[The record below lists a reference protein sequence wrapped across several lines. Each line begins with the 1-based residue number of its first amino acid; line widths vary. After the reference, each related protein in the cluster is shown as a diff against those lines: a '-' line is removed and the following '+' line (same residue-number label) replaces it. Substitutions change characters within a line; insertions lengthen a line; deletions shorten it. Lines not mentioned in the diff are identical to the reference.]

1 MDPKAQAGSSNAG
14 HPPAIELRGIS
25 KTFGTVQ
32 ANKAISMT
40 VEKGKIHGIVG
51 ENGAGK
57 STLMNIIYGMQ
68 RADEGDILVDGALTP
83 IHSSADAI
91 RAGIG
96 MVHQHFMLVPNFTVL
111 DNVML
116 GSEGGSLLKSGVAE
130 TRALLARLG
139 DEFGMHVDPDALI
152 AELPVGLQQRVEI
165 IKAVKGGAR
174 ILILDEPTGVL
185 TPGEA
190 ESLFKILRMMK
201 ADGVT
206 VILITH
212 KLSEIMAITDT
223 VSVIRGGQVVG
234 HRRTEDTNPEELA
247 ELMVGR
253 KVLLRVERGTARP
266 GDVLLRAEGLACQA
280 ADGRALLH
288 DVSFDIR
295 AGEILGVAGVAG
307 NGQTELL
314 EVLSGLRAVDRGRIE
329 VLDRTVTPTTLTD
342 PDEIRK
348 HRVGHIPEDRHRH
361 GLVLAFEARENAVLG
376 FHRSTLTGSGRLMDQ
391 QAMTDHCLDL
401 MREFD
406 VRPPNPSLP
415 GRNFSGG
422 NQQKLVIA
430 REIDKNPRVLIVGQP
445 TRGVDIGA
453 IEFIHKQLIRLRD
466 AGCAILLVSVELEE
480 ILGLSDRIMVMNA
493 GRQVGIVRCEDAT
506 ERMLGLMMAG
516 IERPM
521 DETASGSSAA

>member
-1 MDPKAQAGSSNAG
+1 MVDHHTHPASSGSG
-14 HPPAIELRGIS
+14 HPPAIELREIS
-25 KTFGTVQ
+25 KTFGTVR
-32 ANKAISMT
+32 ANKAISMAIG
-40 VEKGKIHGIVG
+40 KGAIHGIVG

-57 STLMNIIYGMQ
+57 STLMNILYGLH
-68 RADEGDILVDGALTP
+68 RADSGDILIDGQITP

-111 DNVML
+111 ENVML
-116 GSEGGSLLKSGVAE
+116 GSEGSPMLKPGVGE
-130 TRALLARLG
+130 TRALLKTLG
-139 DEFGMHVDPDALI
+139 EEFDMHVDPDALI
-152 AELPVGLQQRVEI
+152 EDLPVGLQQRVEI

-190 ESLFKILRMMK
+190 ESLFKILRRMK
-201 ADGVT
+201 QDGVT

-223 VSVIRGGQVVG
+223 VTVIRGGEVVG
-234 HRRTEDTNPEELA
+234 HRKTADTNPEELA

-253 KVLLRVERGTARP
+253 KVLLRVDRGAARP
-266 GDVLLRAEGLACQA
+266 GAVLLEADGLECHA
-280 ADGRALLH
+280 ADGRPLLH
-288 DVSFDIR
+288 DIDFQIR
-295 AGEILGVAGVAG
+295 AGEILGIAGVAG

-314 EVLSGLRAVDRGRIE
+314 EVLSGLRPVDKGRL
-329 VLDRTVTPTTLTD
+329 VVMNRTVTRQSRTD
-342 PDEIRK
+342 PEQMRQA
-348 HRVGHIPEDRHRH
+348 HVGHIPEDRHRH

-376 FHRSTLTGSGRLMDQ
+376 FHKSSVTGEGALIDQ
-391 QAMTDHCLDL
+391 QAMTAHCLDL

-406 VRPPNPSLP
+406 VRPPNPNLS

-430 REIDKNPRVLIVGQP
+430 REIDKRPRVLIVGQP

-466 AGCAILLVSVELEE
+466 EGCAILLVSVELEE

-493 GRQVGIVRCEDAT
+493 GRQVGIVPCEEADEQT
-506 ERMLGLMMAG
+506 LGLMMAG
-516 IERPM
+516 IR
-521 DETASGSSAA
+521 GSDAA